1 MLFGSL
7 PGDFK
12 EASGEMADA
21 RSDAGDAATTRRRRR
36 RQPAARRHRVE
47 FSLTDEEFSVL
58 CEAAGRAGLARGA
71 YAARAAVGT
80 ALGRQGSDGR
90 QILRETLAN
99 LVWCAGQVRQIGENL
114 NQPGGDLMPY
124 AAASVRIAG
133 RLDEAAER
141 VRRAAFR

>member
-1 MLFGSL
+1 MAAFRV
-7 PGDFK
+7 FK

-21 RSDAGDAATTRRRRR
+21 RSEAGDAATACRRRR

-71 YAARAAVGT
+71 YAARAAVG
-80 ALGRQGSDGR
+80 AAGGRQGSDGH
-90 QILRETLAN
+90 QLLRETLAD
-99 LVWCAGQVRQIGENL
+99 LVRCAGQVRQIGENL
-114 NQPGGDLMPY
+114 NQTGGNLMPY
-124 AAASVRIAG
+124 VAACVRIAG

-141 VRRAAFR
+141 VRRAAVR